1 MSGPFRHRIS
11 VRYGEVDQQGVVFNA
26 HYLAYMD
33 DAMETWMRE
42 FPHLRQTFG
51 WDMMLKKCTL
61 EWQGSVASGELL
73 DIDVAVTHWGRTS
86 WRLGY
91 VGTCEGRA
99 VFTAEVVYI
108 SVQLGSS
115 KAIETPAGVR
125 QAFGEAVDLSAAA
138 AT

>member
-1 MSGPFRHRIS
+1 MSGPFRHHIS

-42 FPHLRQTFG
+42 FPDLRETFD

-61 EWQGSVASGELL
+61 EWQGSIGNGEPL

-91 VGTCEGRA
+91 VGTSEGRP

-115 KAIETPAGVR
+115 KAIETPPGVR
-125 QAFGEAVDLSAAA
+125 KEFGEAVDLLATA

>member
-42 FPHLRQTFG
+42 FPDLRETFA

-61 EWQGSVASGELL
+61 EWQGSIGSGEPL
-73 DIDVAVTHWGRTS
+73 DIDVAVSHWGRTS

-91 VGTCEGRA
+91 VGTSRGRP

-108 SVQLGSS
+108 SVELGSTR
-115 KAIETPAGVR
+115 AIETPAGVR
-125 QAFGEAVDLSAAA
+125 EQFGEAVDLLAAPP
-138 AT
+138 